1 MKLKRVTGFDVA
13 VAMLVPLTLYYLF
26 HLGIGQNKGTFR
38 RDQLNLI
45 FDGAVAA
52 IVFLNGI
59 TVGLSMVSGEH
70 MSSIRRYFIL
80 RGLAFLIIGLLVDL
94 SGMPHIFTLMGLLSI
109 GASAFAPLS
118 SSLLRVLT
126 TVLLTTAFYFYFL
139 TDIRINVSAINET
152 SVVHYLAHHCV
163 YGYYSLLSWAPF
175 FVGGVLFSRQ
185 LLNRHFKSG
194 WSGVQRSSLIILVGI
209 LAEVM
214 LSHRFPNLGGQGA
227 SPYPFMQAL
236 QFLYPSFT
244 ITAFGLSLVIANLAV
259 AINEHSESYVKA
271 LLRNYGK
278 VKYSV
283 LLAALVAGWLATF
296 LLAGN
301 QNFGYR
307 TVALFTLL
315 VWGITFAGSAV
326 WLRFFS
332 TGPVE
337 MLLRAISPGK

>member
-13 VAMLVPLTLYYLF
+13 VALLVPIMLYYIF

-38 RDQLNLI
+38 RDQFNLI

-52 IVFLNGI
+52 FVFLNGI
-59 TVGLSMVSGEH
+59 TLGLSMALGEH
-70 MSSIRRYFIL
+70 IESIRKYFIL
-80 RGLAFLIIGLLVDL
+80 RGLAFIGIGFLVDL
-94 SGMPHIFTLMGLLSI
+94 SGMPHIFTLLGLLSI
-109 GASAFAPLS
+109 TASAFIPLS

-139 TDIRINVSAINET
+139 TDNRINIDAIQGGSLT
-152 SVVHYLAHHCV
+152 HYIAHHSV

-185 LLNRHFKSG
+185 LLNRHFKPG
-194 WSGVQRSSLIILVGI
+194 WSGVKRSALIVVVGVLVEI
-209 LAEVM
+209 M
-214 LSHRFPNLGGQGA
+214 LSQRFPNLGGEGS

-244 ITAFGLSLVIANLAV
+244 ITAFGLSLVVANVAV
-259 AINEHSESYVKA
+259 AINEQSESRIKT
-271 LLRNYGK
+271 LLKNYGK

-283 LLAALVAGWLATF
+283 LLAALFAGWLSAL

-315 VWGITFAGSAV
+315 VWGITFVGSTV
-326 WLRFFS
+326 WLRLFS

>member
-13 VAMLVPLTLYYLF
+13 VALLVPVALYYIF

-38 RDQLNLI
+38 RDQFNLI

-52 IVFLNGI
+52 FVFINGI
-59 TVGLSMVSGEH
+59 SLGLSMASGEYID
-70 MSSIRRYFIL
+70 STRRYFIL
-80 RGLAFLIIGLLVDL
+80 RGLTFIGIGLLVDL
-94 SGMPHIFTLMGLLSI
+94 SGMPHIFTLLGLLSI
-109 GASAFAPLS
+109 GASAFVPLS

-126 TVLLTTAFYFYFL
+126 TVLLTIAFYFYFL
-139 TDIRINVSAINET
+139 TDIRINIEATQGT
-152 SVVHYLAHHCV
+152 SVVHYLAHHTL

-185 LLNRHFKSG
+185 LLNRHFKPG
-194 WSGVQRSSLIILVGI
+194 LLGVKLSVVIVVIGVVVEIL
-209 LAEVM
+209 
-214 LSHRFPNLGGQGA
+214 LSNRFPNLGGKSA
-227 SPYPFMQAL
+227 SPYPFMQLL

-244 ITAFGLSLVIANLAV
+244 ITAFGLSLAIANLAV
-259 AINEHSESYVKA
+259 AVNEHSESRFKA

-283 LLAALVAGWLATF
+283 LLAALIAGWFATL

-307 TVALFTLL
+307 TVALFTLV
-315 VWGITFAGSAV
+315 VWGISFAGTAV
-326 WLRFFS
+326 WLRYFS